1 MKSFK
6 TTQPSSFYQLEIMR
20 LHDVYCFFADMKIVR
35 AGAKLAQRWHV
46 SIRENNQE
54 YFVAEGLPS
63 DVIGE
68 NTQ

>member
-6 TTQPSSFYQLEIMR
+6 TTQPLSFYQLEVMR
-20 LHDVYCFFADMKIVR
+20 LHDVFSFFADMKIVR

-54 YFVAEGLPS
+54 YFVAEGGCQVTL
-63 DVIGE
+63 
-68 NTQ
+68 